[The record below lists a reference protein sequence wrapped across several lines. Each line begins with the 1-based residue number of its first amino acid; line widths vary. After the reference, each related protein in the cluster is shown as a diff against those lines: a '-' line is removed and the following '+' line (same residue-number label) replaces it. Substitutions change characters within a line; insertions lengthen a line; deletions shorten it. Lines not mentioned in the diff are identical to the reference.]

1 MDTVVNGRRQI
12 HLQRLLTQAHEQL
25 LRQERHLLGEL
36 RMQLARL
43 DAPEEDLDLLKQSLR
58 QLEELFLL
66 VIVGEFNAGKTAF
79 LNAMLGE
86 PHLKE
91 GVTPTTDQ
99 IHLLRYGKNR
109 NEKIDDDVLMIELP
123 VKWLREVNLVDTPGA
138 NAVIQRHQEIT
149 EHFIPRSD
157 LVLFVTSADR
167 PFSESERLFLERI
180 QQWGKKIV
188 IVVNKIDLIGTAE
201 ERTQVL
207 NFVSENASALLNTTP
222 ELFAVSARQ
231 ALEAKQNGNLADLRE
246 SQFEVL
252 ETFILESLN
261 AEERLRLKLE
271 NPLGVANQ
279 LLDKYNTVISDRQ
292 QLLSDDFKTL
302 DTIET
307 QLAEYETD
315 MKRDFKYHSSH
326 VDNVLYEMLERGDRF
341 FDDKL
346 RVTNILAL
354 MNSEKLRAEFEREV
368 VGETSRQIE
377 RQVNDLIVWLVDKD
391 YQQWRNVM
399 NYISRR
405 ANQHSDQM
413 VGHVQGDFEVN
424 RQKLLT
430 SVGRDAQ
437 HVVDTYDREAES
449 LKLSQQVQTALIQTA
464 SVEAGALGLGALLV
478 ALLQTPLLDVTGILS
493 AGALAALGL
502 YVLPY
507 RRAKIKE
514 GLRERIHELRNR
526 LNTAMDRQFETE
538 LSKSMQQVR
547 EAIAPYTRFVRVE
560 REKLDK
566 LQMELETVGGQ
577 LIDIRT
583 RVQSFDKT
591 ASAVNNC

>member
-1 MDTVVNGRRQI
+1 M
-12 HLQRLLTQAHEQL
+12 QRLLTQEHEQL
-25 LRQERHLLGEL
+25 LQQERELLGEL
-36 RMQLARL
+36 RTQLAKL
-43 DAPEEDLDLLKQSLR
+43 DASNEDLDLLKQSLR

-86 PHLKE
+86 AHLKE

-99 IHLLRYGKNR
+99 IHLLRYGESR
-109 NEKIDDDVLMIELP
+109 HEGMDDDVLVMELP
-123 VKWLREVNLVDTPGA
+123 VEWLREVNLVDTPGA

-188 IVVNKIDLIGTAE
+188 IVVNKIDLIKTSVD
-201 ERTQVL
+201 RTQIL
-207 NFVSENASALLNTTP
+207 DFVSENASALLNTTP
-222 ELFAVSARQ
+222 QLFAVSARQ
-231 ALEAKQNGNLADLRE
+231 ALEAKQNGNSADLQQ
-246 SQFEVL
+246 SQFEAL

-261 AEERLRLKLE
+261 TKERLRLKLE
-271 NPLGVANQ
+271 NPLGVANR
-279 LLDKYNTVISDRQ
+279 LLDKYNAVVSDRQ
-292 QLLSDDFKTL
+292 QLLSDDFNTL
-302 DTIET
+302 DIIET
-307 QLAEYETD
+307 QLGEYEID

-326 VDNVLYEMLERGDRF
+326 VDNVLYEMAERGDRF
-341 FDDKL
+341 FDDQL

-377 RQVNDLIVWLVDKD
+377 RQVNDLIDWLVDKD
-391 YQQWRNVM
+391 YQQWRNM
-399 NYISRR
+399 MTYINRR
-405 ANQHSDQM
+405 ANQHADRM
-413 VGHVQGDFEVN
+413 VGHVQGDFEFN

-437 HVVDTYDREAES
+437 RVVDSYDREAES
-449 LKLSQQVQTALIQTA
+449 LKLSQQVQMALLQTA
-464 SVEAGALGLGALLV
+464 AVEAGALGLGALLV
-478 ALLQTPLLDVTGILS
+478 TLLQPLLLDVTGILS
-493 AGALAALGL
+493 ASAIAVLGL

-507 RRAKIKE
+507 RRTKIKE
-514 GLRERIHELRNR
+514 GLRDRIEELRAK

-538 LSKSMQQVR
+538 LNNSMQRVR

-560 REKLDK
+560 REKLDN
-566 LQMELETVGGQ
+566 LQTELEAISGQ
-577 LIDIRT
+577 LTEVRT
-583 RVQSFDKT
+583 SVQKL
-591 ASAVNNC
+591 